1 MAIKKKYKWLFEILS
16 KIYAGIAGGT
26 VVVLMKDYSFT
37 SKWFPWLALLFI
49 SSAFAFH
56 YIYSKVGQGQW
67 VRN

>member
-1 MAIKKKYKWLFEILS
+1 MVINKKYKWIFETLL

-37 SKWFPWLALLFI
+37 SKWFPWFAILFI

-56 YIYSKVGQGQW
+56 YIYSTIE
-67 VRN
+67 